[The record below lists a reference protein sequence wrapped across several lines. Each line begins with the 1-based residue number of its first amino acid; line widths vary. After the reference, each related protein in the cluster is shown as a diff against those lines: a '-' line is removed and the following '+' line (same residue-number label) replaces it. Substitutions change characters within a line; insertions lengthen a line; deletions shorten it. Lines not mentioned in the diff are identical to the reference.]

1 MNTYLNYIKNRE
13 TTFPTFL
20 EMLMATYKLI
30 QKAKE
35 TGFEHIVQHLID
47 EQQLIDVIYTRADYQ
62 RVGFFYPEV
71 AMYFKIQVVFWVVS
85 LSNIM
90 DIELELMILNIIFQ
104 VMFNFKK
111 LLKIKYTFSV
121 YVH

>member
-104 VMFNFKK
+104 VMCNFKS
-111 LLKIKYTFSV
+111 F
-121 YVH
+121 